1 MGTTGIN
8 TTLGSTFSSN
18 IATVVGAVLAG
29 LGIWMK
35 PKRQTSGQT
44 KLRGQVQDRI
54 DTLPHAN
61 ALTMTI
67 LPTAIEVPR
76 PLQPLRVIRFIDAD
90 LPAANAGRMV
100 ISGRM
105 SDVCAE
111 LDRLAA

>member
-29 LGIWMK
+29 LGIWTK
-35 PKRQTSGQT
+35 PKRQTSGQA
-44 KLRGQVQDRI
+44 KLRGQVQDRV

-61 ALTMTI
+61 ALTI
-67 LPTAIEVPR
+67 LPAAMEVPR
-76 PLQPLRVIRFIDAD
+76 PLQPLRVIRFVDAD

>member
-1 MGTTGIN
+1 MGTTGFN
-8 TTLGSTFSSN
+8 ATFSSN
-18 IATVVGAVLAG
+18 VSTVLGAVLAG
-29 LGIWMK
+29 FGFWT
-35 PKRQTSGQT
+35 KRQTAKQAQPSG
-44 KLRGQVQDRI
+44 LVQHRHSPSAE
-54 DTLPHAN
+54 TAAPQSLPA
-61 ALTMTI
+61 ALD
-67 LPTAIEVPR
+67 LQR